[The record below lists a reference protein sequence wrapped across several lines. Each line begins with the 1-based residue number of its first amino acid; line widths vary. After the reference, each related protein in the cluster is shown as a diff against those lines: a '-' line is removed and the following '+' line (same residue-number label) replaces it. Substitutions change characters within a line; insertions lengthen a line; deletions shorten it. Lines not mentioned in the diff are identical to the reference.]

1 MRRLTPADNR
11 PPALGNFVRFS
22 QNPEQLGESG
32 ENSKSTCRFTRACY
46 ATVAKLIGAE
56 GSPLKQRRACLLTK
70 LRTLESLFR
79 GILILHS
86 FFKAKHGLGVHW
98 SGPVYFPTQFV
109 CIPTPTW
116 ILTITWVFPIAEH
129 WGLSLIYE
137 AETSEDDV
145 QNIVDI
151 VFVHGLTG
159 NYETTWTASDFGV
172 FWPRDLLPK
181 SVPCCRVLT
190 YGYNS
195 DLVNHSTF
203 ESLLSS
209 ARQLL
214 GHLIKHRAQVV
225 RFCWLPQAL
234 KWANRGVSRLIEVWS
249 LLDTVWAGS
258 SFRKHYSLPQK
269 LGQESPYPSGCNI
282 GYRIFLE
289 HLITPTQAV

>member
-116 ILTITWVFPIAEH
+116 ILTITDFRRRCSEYCRYCIRAWTNWQLRDYVDSIGFWRLLAKRSSPKKCPLLQSSHLWV
-129 WGLSLIYE
+129 
-137 AETSEDDV
+137 
-145 QNIVDI
+145 Q
-151 VFVHGLTG
+151 
-159 NYETTWTASDFGV
+159 
-172 FWPRDLLPK
+172 FW
-181 SVPCCRVLT
+181 
-190 YGYNS
+190 
-195 DLVNHSTF
+195 
-203 ESLLSS
+203 
-209 ARQLL
+209 
-214 GHLIKHRAQVV
+214 
-225 RFCWLPQAL
+225 
-234 KWANRGVSRLIEVWS
+234 
-249 LLDTVWAGS
+249 
-258 SFRKHYSLPQK
+258 
-269 LGQESPYPSGCNI
+269 LGQSLYIWEPFVK
-282 GYRIFLE
+282 RQAAARTLDQ
-289 HLITPTQAV
+289 TPCSSD